1 MTATA
6 RRAAFVHVSLVY
18 FLTATSETS
27 ISPLFPL
34 VRHDLHLDV
43 SQQAVLLAALTV
55 SIAACN
61 VVGGAVGYRGGDR
74 RVVRSAAL
82 ILALGSLISGLA
94 PSFGVLLLAQV
105 ILGAGSGLFF
115 ASGLATVG
123 RMFTTRRGRAVANY
137 GLAYSLALATAAF
150 AANVGVGH
158 WRLPFLVAAAAAA
171 VLAVMAPRYQEADH
185 EAPVKGQMMESLR
198 AGLRHPLYRVS
209 LLTGMVAGTCH
220 YVIIGF
226 SPTLFVDRGESLP
239 FVATMIGVGRLAST
253 IGKFGGGRLYDRFGG
268 LLTSTVVMF
277 TLVTI
282 GLAMLATPP
291 ALGAVLVIPF
301 VTVAAILFTVS
312 NTLSVS
318 ALPSRSSFT
327 VGVYR
332 SVLVASSALVSVG
345 VGMLVRTVS
354 LQNVILMTLAVPLSG
369 GIVVLLLLVRR
380 IRRAGDPAEP
390 SLSLGVGVPLEVAG
404 PKS

>member
-1 MTATA
+1 M
-6 RRAAFVHVSLVY
+6 
-18 FLTATSETS
+18 
-27 ISPLFPL
+27 
-34 VRHDLHLDV
+34 RHDLHLDV